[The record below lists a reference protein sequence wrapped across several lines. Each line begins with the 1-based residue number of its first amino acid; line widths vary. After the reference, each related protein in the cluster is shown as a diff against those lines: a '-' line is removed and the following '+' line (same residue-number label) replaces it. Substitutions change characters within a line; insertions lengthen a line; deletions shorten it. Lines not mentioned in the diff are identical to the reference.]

1 MAKKQWKFAK
11 FMWKSVTAPDG
22 PPNSYEI
29 IRRIVAPNIELTPKG
44 ILQSYLRLLVPYRYI
59 SPSCRLHEFDSLL
72 SGATQSKFIPHCNK
86 KQTIKSGVLASG
98 IGHKQTKNSLASLQ
112 KQYFAESSI

>member
-59 SPSCRLHEFDSLL
+59 SPSCRFELGANRQYHGTNSTVCYQEPLNRNL
-72 SGATQSKFIPHCNK
+72 SRTATKIR
-86 KQTIKSGVLASG
+86 L
-98 IGHKQTKNSLASLQ
+98 
-112 KQYFAESSI
+112 